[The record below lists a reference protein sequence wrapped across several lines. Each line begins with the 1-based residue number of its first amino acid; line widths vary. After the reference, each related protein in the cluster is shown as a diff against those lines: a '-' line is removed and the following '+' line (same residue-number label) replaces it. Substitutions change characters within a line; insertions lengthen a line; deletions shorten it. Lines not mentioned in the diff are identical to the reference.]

1 MRIGSFDGASWDY
14 GIRGIP
20 EDGTKKVV
28 QEINNPVKPD
38 LKEQEKDG
46 ILDSRSERKQ
56 INPLNLQD
64 ISLDKNTGSSFD
76 FIGRDSDIS
85 SLDVQK
91 AVSDMKRDRILEDYQ
106 YFVGDIHI
114 EGKQPEINPEQSP
127 ENSFIDG
134 IVIQK

>member
-1 MRIGSFDGASWDY
+1 MRIGSFEGTAWDY
-14 GIRGIP
+14 GIREIP
-20 EDGTKKVV
+20 GDGTKKVV
-28 QEINNPVKPD
+28 QEIKEPVQPD

-46 ILDSRSERKQ
+46 ILDSRPERKQ

-114 EGKQPEINPEQSP
+114 EGKQLEINPEQSP
-127 ENSFIDG
+127 ESSFIDG

>member
-1 MRIGSFDGASWDY
+1 MRIGSFEGTAWDY
-14 GIRGIP
+14 GIREISG
-20 EDGTKKVV
+20 DGTKKVV
-28 QEINNPVKPD
+28 QEIKEPVQPD

-46 ILDSRSERKQ
+46 ILDSQPERKQ

-127 ENSFIDG
+127 ESSFIDG